1 MDDNDIKTVVSI
13 RAIMIEMYNK
23 LEAKNEP
30 HGVIKQAYVA
40 RDLEKMIRKIDN
52 LLKDKVKFA

>member
-1 MDDNDIKTVVSI
+1 MDTNDIKTLISL
-13 RAIMIEMYNK
+13 RTKMIEMYGK

-40 RDLEKMIRKIDN
+40 RDLEIMIKKIDN
-52 LLKDKVKFA
+52 LLKDKVKFT